1 MMKLHWLPSA
11 ELALEEIVDYIAIDN
26 LDAAL
31 ALGDRIISAVDR
43 NLPEHP
49 NMGRPGRVEGTREL
63 VVHQNYIVCCSM
75 TFESGRSKLKHNQ
88 GPTDVSEVL
97 FHIKNT
103 HYK

>member
-1 MMKLHWLPSA
+1 MKRLFWLPSA

-31 ALGDRIISAVDR
+31 ALGDRIVSAIES

-63 VVHQNYIVCCSM
+63 VVHRNYIVVYRVK
-75 TFESGRSKLKHNQ
+75 GN
-88 GPTDVSEVL
+88 DVIILDVVHAAQMYPEE
-97 FHIKNT
+97 F
-103 HYK
+103 